1 MAVWVVGAWRCA
13 AAFASLGRDEVAA
26 RVGTRVT
33 NDGWEYSNEG
43 DLDPDLTEE
52 AGYAY
57 WDPPTRRFWTP
68 TVLRI
73 GAALVIALLVG
84 GLVLAVIN

>member
-1 MAVWVVGAWRCA
+1 VAP
-13 AAFASLGRDEVAA
+13 FASLDGGTDAEGVGNRVA
-26 RVGTRVT
+26 
-33 NDGWEYSNEG
+33 NDDWEYSTEG

-73 GAALVIALLVG
+73 VAALAIVLLVG
-84 GLVLAVIN
+84 GLILTVVN

>member
-1 MAVWVVGAWRCA
+1 M
-13 AAFASLGRDEVAA
+13 
-26 RVGTRVT
+26 T
-33 NDGWEYSNEG
+33 NDGWEYSTEG

-57 WDPPTRRFWTP
+57 WEPPTRRFWTP

-73 GAALVIALLVG
+73 VAALVIALLVG
-84 GLVLAVIN
+84 GVVLAAIR